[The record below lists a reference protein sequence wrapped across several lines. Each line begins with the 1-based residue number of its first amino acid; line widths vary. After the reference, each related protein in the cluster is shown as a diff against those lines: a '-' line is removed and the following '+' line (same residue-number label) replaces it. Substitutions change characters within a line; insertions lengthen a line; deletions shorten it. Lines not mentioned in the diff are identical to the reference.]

1 MDDTIFDGEAHALSK
16 DYGYIAKRIHEVA
29 DESKL
34 SEYVDEQLVKFCDY
48 LYENDKEKVCSYLMG
63 IFKSQVFHGSTD
75 ENFQLIF
82 RPPHMVSCLA
92 QFATLALKF
101 KRAEKDNLEAKSE
114 QV

>member
-16 DYGYIAKRIHEVA
+16 DYGYIANRIHEIS

-34 SEYVDEQLVKFCDY
+34 SEYVNEQLVKYCDY
-48 LYENDKEKVCSYLMG
+48 LYANDKEKVCSYLID
-63 IFKSQVFHGSTD
+63 IFKYQVYHGSTD
-75 ENFQLIF
+75 ELQLIF
-82 RPPHMVSCLA
+82 RPPHMVSCLS